1 VRSKPSKRKKILES
15 IFLVNTEEFL
25 ARIKSFKIINITRT
39 ISEHWS
45 SKDKKRSKI
54 RKTLRSKSWPR
65 LT

>member
-1 VRSKPSKRKKILES
+1 M
-15 IFLVNTEEFL
+15 